1 MCTWESNPQPLRCK
15 HNALT
20 TEPQE
25 HFLVFLFISNLL
37 IFQMHESHCFSFYLN
52 WSHIPNCK
60 SAKWLNVNVND
71 IKSLCLYMYHFP
83 NQNPVF
89 SRKAE
94 NEKNVSATSDYQW
107 HFLYSITSNK
117 LSFLYAGDEDI
128 LFHLPIKSP
137 HYSAP
142 PRSPRSSLCMLS
154 PWTKTSIWSAAVLNE
169 PNPRAPKHQ
178 LKCRWNDFPPCA
190 SVLSLHNALTP
201 LRWRA

>member
-1 MCTWESNPQPLRCK
+1 MYIEKVLDLWIQLMKNGGKNKSV
-15 HNALT
+15 A
-20 TEPQE
+20 
-25 HFLVFLFISNLL
+25 FIILVSVYIY
-37 IFQMHESHCFSFYLN
+37 IYIC
-52 WSHIPNCK
+52 
-60 SAKWLNVNVND
+60 V
-71 IKSLCLYMYHFP
+71 YMYHFP
-83 NQNPVF
+83 NQNPIF
-89 SRKAE
+89 SWKAE
-94 NEKNVSATSDYQW
+94 NEKNVSAAADYQW
-107 HFLYSITSNK
+107 HFLCSITSNK

-128 LFHLPIKSP
+128 LFHLPIKSQ